1 MKTFLTIFFSALSF
15 IASSQFFI
23 KSSQLSSNCINSLES
38 NGAELNTDFS
48 GCSYDITDEVTQNVL
63 EISEYKNGEVV
74 SRITFNPSTGL
85 VQSTENPNQKCLY
98 FVDGRLKYRCVYG
111 SNHTKISEI
120 QFVVVKDKYIIDFNK
135 TYDNQGKVIECVGKG
150 CE

>member
-15 IASSQFFI
+15 IASSQVFL
-23 KSSQLSSNCINSLES
+23 KSSQISSKCINNLES
-38 NGAELNTDFS
+38 NGAELTADFS
-48 GCSYDITDEVTQNVL
+48 GCAYDITDEVTQNVNV
-63 EISEYKNGEVV
+63 IYEYKNGEVV
-74 SRITFNPSTGL
+74 SSITFNPSTGL
-85 VQSTENPNQKCLY
+85 VQSTETPNQRCQY

-111 SNHTKISEI
+111 ANHTKISEI
-120 QFVVVKDKYIIDFNK
+120 QFVIVKDKYIIDFNK

>member
-63 EISEYKNGEVV
+63 EISEYKQKMATVV
-74 SRITFNPSTGL
+74 AQLEECSLLTPDVHSSNL
-85 VQSTENPNQKCLY
+85 V
-98 FVDGRLKYRCVYG
+98 
-111 SNHTKISEI
+111 
-120 QFVVVKDKYIIDFNK
+120 ID
-135 TYDNQGKVIECVGKG
+135 
-150 CE
+150 